1 MCRIVEPHATY
12 KGERLGDDDLCG
24 VDGLG
29 RLGDERKE
37 WRDWYFYDVCM
48 WCCRNV

>member
-29 RLGDERKE
+29 RLGG
-37 WRDWYFYDVCM
+37 
-48 WCCRNV
+48 

>member
-1 MCRIVEPHATY
+1 MTY

-37 WRDWYFYDVCM
+37 WRDWYFYDVACGVVGM
-48 WCCRNV
+48 YS